1 MIYIKSRGEDAVFE
15 MGRGGHVCC
24 LGGGDGSELY
34 PYVSTYKLHTLNM
47 CHFFSLE
54 EGQTFE
60 QMTVWKEQ
68 AF

>member
-1 MIYIKSRGEDAVFE
+1 MGMEGRWLVARWRGE
-15 MGRGGHVCC
+15 RGGHVCC
-24 LGGGDGSELY
+24 LDGGDGSELY
-34 PYVSTYKLHTLNM
+34 PYVSTYKLHTLDM

-60 QMTVWKEQ
+60 QMTMWKEQ